1 MFDDSHE
8 TTTHD
13 WAASLVIARARIL
26 KLADECNGPFFVT
39 IRPCRSSSH
48 ISQPYFIAKAG
59 GGWKIISPMPA
70 VAVEPSNLKST
81 KRQQGVFEFPENV
94 ALQVYC

>member
-1 MFDDSHE
+1 
-8 TTTHD
+8 
-13 WAASLVIARARIL
+13 
-26 KLADECNGPFFVT
+26 
-39 IRPCRSSSH
+39 
-48 ISQPYFIAKAG
+48 
-59 GGWKIISPMPA
+59 MPA